1 MGNTQKLGVAGA
13 WLITMAMVAP
23 AWGEPGSL
31 LALASVRSLVDVPVR
46 VAPQRPTLE
55 VLVPNHFEAL
65 TAESPVPAPADPN
78 LPQLRTSLYDKEPK
92 DLRLIVTD
100 GDRPRLMEFK
110 AAVTWHPLT
119 AKLSAF
125 GQLPYVLTNLPDG
138 NGTFDGSEPASLGI
152 KGEAEGFE
160 AGVQYRS
167 VGKRLER
174 LVGGPPSL
182 KDREGYELWAAQ
194 RMGLFKLRISDSELT
209 DNVDRNPALPRITRD
224 QNAVTAGLAV
234 PEWPVLEMTYA
245 AGDSTRLRLT
255 PQGRDGER
263 ERYDFDSLTGS
274 AYYYG
279 GPWWEVAA
287 SSTIAQSRH
296 AVRTHDE
303 TTTTSQDL
311 SLTLRL
317 LDSLTA
323 VPVVSFTQEHYVQSA
338 VRSDTGTAGLT
349 LFYVPPTRGWS
360 VSTYGGYTST
370 RTSDSSIDGRNV
382 SLTGALTY
390 ALGQWLP
397 KRSTVSVECG
407 YDRYVDGV
415 VPQSSSSAISGFVL
429 LRIAGF

>member
-1 MGNTQKLGVAGA
+1 
-13 WLITMAMVAP
+13 MATFAP

-31 LALASVRSLVDVPVR
+31 LALVSVRSLVDESPSVT
-46 VAPQRPTLE
+46 PQRPAPE

-65 TAESPVPAPADPN
+65 TAEPPAPAPADSN

-100 GDRPRLMEFK
+100 GERPRLMEFK

-125 GQLPYVLTNLPDG
+125 GQLPYVSTNLPDG
-138 NGTFDGSEPASLGI
+138 TGTFDGPEPASLGI
-152 KGEAEGFE
+152 KGEVEGFE

-167 VGKRLER
+167 VGRRLER

-194 RMGLFKLRISDSELT
+194 RLGLFKLRISDSELT
-209 DNVDRNPALPRITRD
+209 DNVDRNPALPRVTRD

-234 PEWPVLEMTYA
+234 PEWPVLELTYA

-255 PQGRDGER
+255 PQGRDGDR
-263 ERYDFDSLTGS
+263 ERYDFDSVTGS

-279 GPWWEVAA
+279 GTWWEVAM
-287 SSTIAQSRH
+287 SSTVAQSRH
-296 AVRTHDE
+296 AVRAQDE
-303 TTTTSQDL
+303 TSTTSQDL
-311 SLTLRL
+311 SVTLRL

-323 VPVVSFTQEHYVQSA
+323 VPAVSLSQEHDVQSA

-349 LFYVPPTRGWS
+349 LFYAPTTRGWS
-360 VSTYGGYTST
+360 VSTFAGYTST
-370 RTSDSSIDGRNV
+370 RTSDSLVDGRSV
-382 SLTGALTY
+382 SLTAALTY
-390 ALGQWLP
+390 GLGSWLP
-397 KRSTVSVECG
+397 KRSTVAVECG